1 MHRALRLIKKTEEA
15 VEKDMIIL
23 ERERLYPEL
32 KNILSMKSGPE
43 VAEQL
48 IFYQRSLKD
57 DCVELLVLLS
67 PTKQSTPSILARSP
81 S

>member
-1 MHRALRLIKKTEEA
+1 MHRALWLIKKTEEA
-15 VEKDMIIL
+15 VEKDMFIL

-57 DCVELLVLLS
+57 DCVELLVILS
-67 PTKQSTPSILARSP
+67 PTKLLTPSILARSP